1 MNHYKQLTVADRKVV
16 ETLLIKNYNLKEIAK
31 ILGRDKST
39 ICREIKRC
47 PKDKY
52 TADLAQLVYDA
63 SRSRCKYP
71 GKIIFYD
78 IKDLIIS
85 HVKKGWSPEQ
95 IYGRLTEVDK
105 LSCPCVETI
114 YNFIY
119 TYPPNREERLY
130 QYLRRGKKK
139 RTKQHGRRA
148 QTEKIANKVSI
159 HQRPEE
165 VLSRSEF
172 GHFEGDSVIYPNKKA
187 INTLN
192 ELKTG
197 IVKFT
202 KLERKTAGETKE
214 AIING
219 LKTFYKASTLTLDNG
234 TEFMEHQEINRQS
247 KVDIYFC
254 DPYSSWQR
262 GANENANMLLR
273 GYLPKRKNIDEL
285 TQEDLNDIAEELNNR
300 PRKRL
305 QYKTPN
311 EAYSLDLF
319 NAVALESRM

>member
-1 MNHYKQLTVADRKVV
+1 MNNYKQLTAADRKVV
-16 ETLLIKNYNLKEIAK
+16 ETLLIKNYKPKEIAK

-47 PKDKY
+47 SEGEY
-52 TADLAQLVYDA
+52 TSDLAQLVYD
-63 SRSRCKYP
+63 SRRSRCKYL
-71 GKIIFYD
+71 GKIISYD
-78 IKDLIIS
+78 LKDLIIS
-85 HVKKGWSPEQ
+85 NIKKGWSPEQ
-95 IYGRLTEVDK
+95 IYGRLTTVEMVE
-105 LSCPCVETI
+105 CPCVETI

-119 TYPPNREERLY
+119 KYPPNKEEKLY

-139 RTKQHGRRA
+139 RTKQHGRRT

-202 KLERKTAGETKE
+202 KLERKTAELTKG
-214 AIING
+214 ALING
-219 LKTFYKASTLTLDNG
+219 LQSFYKVKTLTLDNG
-234 TEFMEHQEINRQS
+234 PEFMEHQEIKRHT
-247 KVDIYFC
+247 KVDVYFC

-262 GANENANMLLR
+262 GANENGNMLLR
-273 GYLPKRKNIDEL
+273 GYLPKKRSIDDL
-285 TQEDLNDIAEELNNR
+285 TQEDLDDIAEELNNR

-319 NAVALESRM
+319 NAVALEVRL